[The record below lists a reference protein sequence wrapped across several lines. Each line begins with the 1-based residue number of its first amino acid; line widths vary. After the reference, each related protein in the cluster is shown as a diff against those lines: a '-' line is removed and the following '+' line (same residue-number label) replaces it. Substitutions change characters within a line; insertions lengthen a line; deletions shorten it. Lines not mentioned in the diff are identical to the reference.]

1 MKSRPRAPS
10 RPTDRSRPAG
20 RDRSAPAR
28 GLPLRAAVLGGG
40 RGRARRVVDGA
51 APPRASGPRAASGWS
66 QRCPTGHAAPAAGC
80 DCGVHAWHPRRSSAR
95 DVLATRATVAGIVEA
110 QGPTEVH
117 EDGFRAERAR
127 PYALVLTPRGNP
139 NLIRRLAER
148 YDAAIVEVRG
158 PAELLAYCREHRLGL
173 DEEVVAGL
181 LGAGDAETLRRA
193 RRQPGPRRRA
203 AGRRGARAGRAAGR
217 HRPPGGSRPGR
228 PAHTPRT
235 HGRDSPTLRNR
246 RRRLG
251 Y

>member
-1 MKSRPRAPS
+1 VTGPPLFADSLFGL
-10 RPTDRSRPAG
+10 RSWGVVA
-20 RDRSAPAR
+20 D
-28 GLPLRAAVLGGG
+28 G
-40 RGRARRVVDGA
+40 RGE
-51 APPRASGPRAASGWS
+51 WL
-66 QRCPTGHAAPAAGC
+66 THAAPAAGC

-110 QGPTEVH
+110 QGPAEVH

-181 LGAGDAETLRRA
+181 LGIGDAETLRRA
-193 RRQPGPRRRA
+193 RRRRA
-203 AGRRGARAGRAAGR
+203 RGAGLRIAAALALAAVLVVLGLQVAKDPPGERTLYGRTGEI
-217 HRPPGGSRPGR
+217 HRP
-228 PAHTPRT
+228 
-235 HGRDSPTLRNR
+235 
-246 RRRLG
+246 
-251 Y
+251 